1 MPKKGDLLIVSDSL
15 KNCQS
20 LEDHLNGSG
29 WQITYSFNPSKAL
42 VAIKKK
48 RPAVVILDLPL
59 DLMQEKFTSLLTLDL
74 ETAYV
79 VIIPEVN
86 PREVAKFFHKNA
98 SDVLIKPFAEKR
110 FHEAVDRASE
120 FKSLVRQNLEYRQQL
135 EKANREL
142 NDSLHLLKL
151 DQEAGNQIQNSL
163 LPVTPLKKDKYEIA
177 YRISPSL
184 YLSGDFVGYNI
195 LYDRYLVF
203 YIADV
208 SGHGSSS
215 AFLTVLLKFIFNRIL
230 KRHKAN
236 KDLEIMSQAPKGF
249 IEHINRQI
257 MALDL
262 DKHLTIFAGAL
273 DMKENKLRYSVAS
286 HMPTPLLI
294 SSGKIQALKGKG
306 KPVGIFSEAT
316 WEIEEVDLPD
326 EFLLTLVSDGVL
338 EFFPGKS
345 LKEKEQLI
353 SNSVLKSDRSIGD
366 ICKKLGVYENQDV
379 PDDVTVLTLRKCK

>member
-1 MPKKGDLLIVSDSL
+1 MPKKGNLLIVSDSL

-20 LEDHLNGSG
+20 LEDHLHGTG
-29 WQITYSFNPSKAL
+29 WQITQSFDPSKAL
-42 VAIKKK
+42 IVIKKE

-59 DLMQEKFTSLLTLDL
+59 DLMQEKFTALLTLDL

-86 PREVAKFFHKNA
+86 PREVAKFFHENA

-110 FHEAVDRASE
+110 FHEAVDRAAK
-120 FKSLVRQNLEYRQQL
+120 FKSLIKQNLEYRQQL

-163 LPVTPLKKDKYEIA
+163 LPITPLKKDKYEIA

-203 YIADV
+203 YVADV

-230 KRHKAN
+230 KRHKVN

-249 IEHINRQI
+249 IEHINREI

-273 DMKENKLRYSVAS
+273 DMKKNKLRYAVAS
-286 HMPTPLLI
+286 HMPMPLLI

-306 KPVGIFSEAT
+306 KPVGIFSEAS
-316 WEIEEVDLPD
+316 WEVEEVNLPD

-345 LKEKEQLI
+345 LKEKEQSI
-353 SNSVLKSDRSIGD
+353 SNSILNSDRSISD
-366 ICKKLGVYENQDV
+366 ICKKLGVCDNQDV
-379 PDDVTVLTLRKCK
+379 PDDVTVLTLRKCE